1 MNIHPTEK
9 TPPASGSAPTGGLD
23 EKKKAQINKATREF
37 ESIFVGY
44 LLKTMRSTVPKS
56 DSEEGFGADILDGM
70 FDVEMASHI
79 SRNGGLGIGK
89 MLYRQMTERRLS
101 AASSASSAVSDPAG
115 TVKSL
120 SSHPLLRAGVPSASA
135 EKVSRQVRKFN
146 DVIREAADRHALDA
160 NVLKAV
166 IATESGG
173 NATAVSKKDAR
184 GLMQLIDSTAADMGV
199 QDSLNPR
206 ENVLGGAKYLRQLL
220 DQFNGDLNLA
230 LAAYNAGPAAVIE
243 HSGVPPFSE
252 TKDYVNKVM
261 GYLHVFEREEQDD
274 DSR

>member
-56 DSEEGFGADILDGM
+56 GSEEGFGADILDGM

-89 MLYRQMTERRLS
+89 MLYRQMTEGQLS
-101 AASSASSAVSDPAG
+101 AAS
-115 TVKSL
+115 
-120 SSHPLLRAGVPSASA
+120 SASA
-135 EKVSRQVRKFN
+135 EKVSRQVGKFN
-146 DVIREAADRHALDA
+146 DVIREAADRHALDV